1 MCQICDVLGAREI
14 IVPKEFSAKIK
25 HKIQDEIE
33 APILERIKENIKYR
47 LGNAIEFSST
57 SSKSQLN
64 DAIDAL
70 FNRDYKGKKQIFVP
84 EPFLTKVI
92 CWGLLTTAMAVHN
105 KYTGKEIGKTHLC
118 ALFGCSVTKVN

>member
-1 MCQICDVLGAREI
+1 MCQICDVIGAREI

-33 APILERIKENIKYR
+33 APILERIKENIRYR

-57 SSKSQLN
+57 SMQSQLN
-64 DAIDAL
+64 NAIDAL

-84 EPFLTKVI
+84 ELFLTKVI
-92 CWGLLTTAMAVHN
+92 YLGLLTTAQR
-105 KYTGKEIGKTHLC
+105 
-118 ALFGCSVTKVN
+118 

>member
-1 MCQICDVLGAREI
+1 MCQICDVIGAREI

-57 SSKSQLN
+57 SAKSQLN

-92 CWGLLTTAMAVHN
+92 
-105 KYTGKEIGKTHLC
+105 Y
-118 ALFGCSVTKVN
+118 